1 MDTLIMVFLVT
12 CALFLIVLCVL
23 FALNKNKIRV
33 MRRINAITNTAG
45 KETETA
51 KRVKRRRAREDTRI
65 KFLIKLSNEIS
76 MSGLLIKPS
85 EFLTFWIIATLVPSS
100 FLLATSGNIIV
111 AVGALCIGVML
122 PPLFI
127 NFKRVKRVEL
137 FEQQLVDALGI
148 ICNSL
153 RAGLTFQQAM
163 VSIANEMPEPIS
175 KEFGRVLKEIKLG
188 STIEKSLTNL
198 SEKINSKNFMLI
210 VSAILIQ
217 RQTGG
222 NLSDIL
228 ANIADTIKER
238 FALKR
243 ELKVLTTT
251 GRTSGMVVG
260 FMPIGI
266 LLLFMLINP
275 DYVMV
280 FFKTQVGVVML
291 IAAAT
296 LETIGFL
303 IIRKIVNI
311 KM

>member
-1 MDTLIMVFLVT
+1 
-12 CALFLIVLCVL
+12 
-23 FALNKNKIRV
+23 
-33 MRRINAITNTAG
+33 
-45 KETETA
+45 
-51 KRVKRRRAREDTRI
+51 
-65 KFLIKLSNEIS
+65 
-76 MSGLLIKPS
+76 
-85 EFLTFWIIATLVPSS
+85 
-100 FLLATSGNIIV
+100 
-111 AVGALCIGVML
+111 
-122 PPLFI
+122 
-127 NFKRVKRVEL
+127 
-137 FEQQLVDALGI
+137 
-148 ICNSL
+148 
-153 RAGLTFQQAM
+153 
-163 VSIANEMPEPIS
+163 
-175 KEFGRVLKEIKLG
+175 
-188 STIEKSLTNL
+188 
-198 SEKINSKNFMLI
+198 MLI

-291 IAAAT
+291 IAAAA